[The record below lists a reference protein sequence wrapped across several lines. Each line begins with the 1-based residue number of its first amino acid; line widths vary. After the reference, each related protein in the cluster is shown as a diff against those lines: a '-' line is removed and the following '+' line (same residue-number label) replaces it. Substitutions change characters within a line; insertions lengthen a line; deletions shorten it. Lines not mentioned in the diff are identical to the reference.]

1 MNRLTSRAA
10 FQGWLPEATGG
21 TLCPRSFPVEV
32 CAAKHGQSATDPASQ
47 SLHGHC
53 CTEPTQNQDTA
64 IGATLLAVLPT
75 TRFFGGVT
83 NKTQQIL
90 FFLLILSGE
99 RISNSQSK
107 DTEKVKQGKQ
117 EDGVPHFHSLPATPL
132 LLVLPA
138 PLGLKARVKAEGK
151 SSCFPTYARTY
162 PKPRQ
167 QDLHQNA
174 TNSHVNV

>member
-1 MNRLTSRAA
+1 MASLPQSQPVTPWPLLHRANTKPRQPSA
-10 FQGWLPEATGG
+10 QLRSLSFLPHVF
-21 TLCPRSFPVEV
+21 L
-32 CAAKHGQSATDPASQ
+32 
-47 SLHGHC
+47 
-53 CTEPTQNQDTA
+53 
-64 IGATLLAVLPT
+64 GALL
-75 TRFFGGVT
+75 

>member
-32 CAAKHGQSATDPASQ
+32 CAVEHGQSATEPASHSLAIAAQ
-47 SLHGHC
+47 SQHK
-53 CTEPTQNQDTA
+53 TKTQPSAQLRSLSFLPHVFW
-64 IGATLLAVLPT
+64 GALL
-75 TRFFGGVT
+75 

-107 DTEKVKQGKQ
+107 DTENVKQGKQ

-132 LLVLPA
+132 LLVRPA